1 MGSRLS
7 PKQFVGLLPHCSVW
21 ITPTELSVRVFLS
34 CGWKEESLFIAFKRW
49 QVQDW
54 WEMLVSHI
62 QTSCLGET
70 STWWELL
77 LAGPLESTALLSG
90 CLLVEINQLAFPGVC
105 VTKKG
110 LMVLI
115 AIIYLAMAAL
125 AIIYRSAN
133 YINRNSNINTVKC
146 QNPRLTAWT
155 KHSYCETKAAS
166 LSPLSNHQYAF
177 QEEYTPTLIAWG
189 LTIFAHLVISLS
201 FQAESS
207 QDRLFPWS
215 VDCIQSQS
223 GKLKLWLK
231 VLQWIPV

>member
-1 MGSRLS
+1 MEFKCGFQIVSKTICRTS
-7 PKQFVGLLPHCSVW
+7 PHCSVW
-21 ITPTELSVRVFLS
+21 ITPTELNVRVFIS

-90 CLLVEINQLAFPGVC
+90 WATDLLVEINQLAFPGGC

-115 AIIYLAMAAL
+115 AVIYLAMAAL

-155 KHSYCETKAAS
+155 KHSYCETKQPACLPCQTTNMHFRKS
-166 LSPLSNHQYAF
+166 THP
-177 QEEYTPTLIAWG
+177 P
-189 LTIFAHLVISLS
+189 
-201 FQAESS
+201 
-207 QDRLFPWS
+207 
-215 VDCIQSQS
+215 
-223 GKLKLWLK
+223 
-231 VLQWIPV
+231 

>member
-1 MGSRLS
+1 MLFRWSLNVGSRLS
-7 PKQFVGLLPHCSVW
+7 PKQFVGFLPHCSVW
-21 ITPTELSVRVFLS
+21 ITPTELNARVFLS
-34 CGWKEESLFIAFKRW
+34 CGWKEGSLFIAFKRW

-77 LAGPLESTALLSG
+77 LTGPPESTALLSG
-90 CLLVEINQLAFPGVC
+90 CLLVEINQLAFPGGY

-115 AIIYLAMAAL
+115 AGIYIAMAAL

-155 KHSYCETKAAS
+155 KHSYCETKQPACLPCQTTNMHFRKS
-166 LSPLSNHQYAF
+166 THP
-177 QEEYTPTLIAWG
+177 P
-189 LTIFAHLVISLS
+189 
-201 FQAESS
+201 
-207 QDRLFPWS
+207 
-215 VDCIQSQS
+215 
-223 GKLKLWLK
+223 
-231 VLQWIPV
+231 